1 MLMPTFFTL
10 LLHSLY
16 LIQVSSEMGF
26 ALEDLSLAVL
36 SLVLFCVFAFRAYQL
51 KVLLLS
57 CSLYVLNIHLK
68 SAKGHS
74 ICV

>member
-10 LLHSLY
+10 LLHPLY
-16 LIQVSSEMGF
+16 LIQVSYEMGF
-26 ALEDLSLAVL
+26 AHDDLSLAVL

-57 CSLYVLNIHLK
+57 CSLYVLNIYLQ